1 MKGWMLAAGATVA
14 LVASLTASAAVPD
27 QKTER
32 LPARQAIYQS
42 WSLSDQQQE
51 QLTSANK
58 VFHERMTTLKNQSFD
73 SSRARHQ
80 AIKETV
86 QTHRQALSEVLDD
99 EQLKVLEGLD
109 QRAAPMR
116 AKGEL
121 IAALLD
127 SWQLDDAQKQAI
139 GEARQQM
146 RQDLGALRQ
155 DKSATDSRED
165 RRQNMEKIREEQQAR
180 LSRILSAEQIR
191 VLEMMRHVELRG
203 PKGKP
208 PTDVRR
214 ALVESWHLD
223 ASQLDAMTSA
233 TKELHQKMAQLHGKD
248 ALEQRERRQQM
259 GSAKK
264 AFHQSL
270 ENILSPTQLAA
281 LDSISAHD
289 RPKMGPPTHGEGKGM
304 PSQDKAS
311 AHRDH

>member
-27 QKTER
+27 PTTER
-32 LPARQAIYQS
+32 FPARQAIYQS

-58 VFHERMTTLKNQSFD
+58 AFHERMTTLKDQSFD
-73 SSRARHQ
+73 TPRARHQ
-80 AIKETV
+80 AMKETV
-86 QTHRQALSEVLDD
+86 QTHRQALSRVLDD

-121 IAALLD
+121 MAALLD

-146 RQDLGALRQ
+146 RQDLAALRH
-155 DKSATDSRED
+155 DKGATDSREN

-180 LSRILSAEQIR
+180 LSRVLSAEQIS
-191 VLEMMRHVELRG
+191 VLDMIRHVELRG

-208 PTDVRR
+208 SIDVRR
-214 ALVESWHLD
+214 ALLESWHLD
-223 ASQLDAMTSA
+223 ASKLDAMKSA
-233 TKELHQKMAQLHGKD
+233 TMELHQKMAQLHGKG
-248 ALEQRERRQQM
+248 ALEHSERRQQM
-259 GSAKK
+259 EGAKK

-289 RPKMGPPTHGEGKGM
+289 RPKMGPQPHAGGKGM
-304 PSQDKAS
+304 PSRDKAS
-311 AHRDH
+311 AHREH